1 MVSAGLPAQG
11 ANFSY
16 MHAGLVG
23 DEKSILGSYMGSCV
37 PERDIPRFLGMYK
50 RGKLPVERLKSGS
63 LPLSEINAGF
73 DRLAEGNVLRQ
84 VLRPNG

>member
-1 MVSAGLPAQG
+1 MPGWSRTRRASSAATW
-11 ANFSY
+11 AAAS
-16 MHAGLVG
+16 
-23 DEKSILGSYMGSCV
+23 
-37 PERDIPRFLGMYK
+37 PERDIPRFLGLYK

-73 DRLAEGNVLRQ
+73 DRLADGNVLRQ